1 MVVARSLV
9 SEGRSK
15 FARMTRDDRL
25 LVMELMASGVS
36 AGEAGAAVGCTGRS
50 VRRLV
55 VRLGGVRARTRP
67 RSPLRLSL
75 EDREE
80 IRVGLHARDS
90 FTAIARA
97 SRARPKDGVPPSV
110 GTVTRALGAAMVGA
124 MSLTEP
130 PRRPRLPPRQ
140 FGDSSWT
147 SASTSSRAGSRSTPS
162 TSHRSSARPRVLP
175 WWVHSYIGGE
185 VAATTT
191 PSAPTQRVPQLGD
204 RPAHAHRCLWARP
217 FGLAARDGLPTP
229 LLSPRSA

>member
-1 MVVARSLV
+1 
-9 SEGRSK
+9 
-15 FARMTRDDRL
+15 MTRDDRL
-25 LVMELMASGVS
+25 LV
-36 AGEAGAAVGCTGRS
+36 
-50 VRRLV
+50 
-55 VRLGGVRARTRP
+55 VRLGGVSARTRP

-80 IRVGLHARDS
+80 IRVGLHAGDS

-162 TSHRSSARPRVLP
+162 TSHHSSARPRVLP

-191 PSAPTQRVPQLGD
+191 PSTPTSPRSATGGSSRACSTVPVGATF
-204 RPAHAHRCLWARP
+204 RSSCS
-217 FGLAARDGLPTP
+217 DGLPTP